1 MTHRTRGLV
10 FPVLLIAIG
19 IIFLLVNTGVLSPDA
34 LQRLGDLWPLIL
46 VILGLQ
52 LVLNHTLSRPQARV
66 AGLAAAALIIVAAV
80 AYALLAPAA
89 QLGMQHQESSEP
101 LQGLTAATLDLR
113 YSGATIDLH
122 AAALGNQLFT
132 AQVDYPSGEQPPD
145 VTLNRRAATLD
156 LSGGGPSPFHLFGG
170 SRERHLAVTLTNR
183 IPWSVKISG
192 GAAAMTLDLA
202 SLPLSRLEISGGAS
216 RVDVSLPK
224 PTGPLVVDV
233 SGGAT
238 SLSLRAPAGSEWRVS
253 VSGGVS
259 SLDINGNR
267 SGAIGDLQH
276 QSPGYAGATDRLTID
291 VSGGVSQV
299 DFRTG

>member
-1 MTHRTRGLV
+1 MTHRTRSLV

-19 IIFLLVNTGVLSPDA
+19 VIFLLVNTGVLSPDA
-34 LQRLGDLWPLIL
+34 LRRLGDLWPLIL
-46 VILGLQ
+46 VILGLR
-52 LVLNHTLSRPQARV
+52 LVLNHTLPRAQARI
-66 AGLAAAALIIVAAV
+66 ASLAATALIIAAAV
-80 AYALLAPAA
+80 VYAILAPATTV
-89 QLGMQHQESSEP
+89 GSQHQESAEP
-101 LQGLTAATLDLR
+101 LQSLTAATLDLSYR
-113 YSGATIDLH
+113 GATIDLH
-122 AAALGNQLFT
+122 AAALGDQLFT
-132 AQVDYPSGEQPPD
+132 AQVDYPNGEQPPD
-145 VTLNRRAATLD
+145 VSLDRQSATLD
-156 LSGGGPSPFHLFGG
+156 VSGGGPSPFHFFGG

-224 PTGPLVVDV
+224 PTGALAVDV

-238 SLSLRAPAGSEWRVS
+238 SLSLRAPAGTEWRVS

-259 SLDINGNR
+259 SLAINGNR

-299 DFRTG
+299 DFHTG